1 MPSRKDY
8 WYCTSYF
15 GNLAHNVGIITLCH
29 STDPNVESKTPNWEL
44 CPVAKEEKCLG
55 MNHAIYYCKHFCL
68 SRVF

>member
-15 GNLAHNVGIITLCH
+15 GNLAHKVGIITLCH
-29 STDPNVESKTPNWEL
+29 STDPNVEIIQDSTQ
-44 CPVAKEEKCLG
+44 CPVAMEEKCLG
-55 MNHAIYYCKHFCL
+55 MDLAIYYCKHFWL